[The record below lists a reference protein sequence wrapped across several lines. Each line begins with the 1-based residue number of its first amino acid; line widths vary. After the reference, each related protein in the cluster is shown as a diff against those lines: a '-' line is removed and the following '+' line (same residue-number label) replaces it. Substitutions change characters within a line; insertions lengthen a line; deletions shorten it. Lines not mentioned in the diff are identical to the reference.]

1 MQEVAV
7 VPALGSETGKVK
19 AHCVSVLG
27 QTQLY
32 VYVCEHQPVH
42 KHRKKVKVNT
52 PSLPKCSAAP
62 GNVRRSV

>member
-7 VPALGSETGKVK
+7 VPAPGSETGKVK

-42 KHRKKVKVNT
+42 KHRKKVKVNM